1 MKPTALSLISFVA
14 RICLGLGMT
23 ALASATDDSLPSPAP
38 VPVFDHVGDEM
49 GEPAS
54 FLFWMDNSLKLTP
67 YGWGYAI
74 DPSEQSNLTFEHAHE
89 SQIGD
94 LYLFVDVAYLHGM
107 NGGDDEAVYGEFSPR
122 LSLGKLLDKDLS
134 FALFGKSLFEFKD
147 AFLAGQYERGED
159 ADLAEAILLG
169 VGFNLDVRKA
179 GLLGPLAKFRFI
191 QLNIYGRSEL
201 TTSAPKGFKD
211 MQVTLVAAYPI
222 TLGKAH
228 FLVDGFFDWVL
239 GLGSEE
245 SSFHINPLLSLDVGN
260 FWAKPDKLRAGVGFD
275 LWWNKYQI
283 PDSAELDTNQSA
295 VTFFVKWHF

>member
-1 MKPTALSLISFVA
+1 MHTILQRLTFVSG
-14 RICLGLGMT
+14 IFLGL
-23 ALASATDDSLPSPAP
+23 AASAAASDPALL
-38 VPVFDHVGDEM
+38 VADESA
-49 GEPAS
+49 GKSDS
-54 FLFWMDNSLKLTP
+54 FLFWMDNSIKLTP

-94 LYLFVDVAYLHGM
+94 LYLFVDVAYLHHTS
-107 NGGDDEAVYGEFSPR
+107 GGDDEAVYGEFSPR
-122 LSLGKLLDKDLS
+122 LSLGKLMDKDLS

-147 AFLAGQYERGED
+147 VFLAGQYERGED
-159 ADLAEAILLG
+159 PDLAEAVLLG

-201 TTSAPKGFKD
+201 SGSAPRGFRD
-211 MQVTLVAAYPI
+211 IQVTMVAAYPI
-222 TLGKAH
+222 TIGRAR

-239 GLGSEE
+239 GLGAEE
-245 SSFHINPLLSLDVGN
+245 TSFHINPLVSLDVGN

-275 LWWNKYQI
+275 LWWSKYQI
-283 PDSAELDTNQSA
+283 PNSAELDTNQSA
-295 VTFFVKWHF
+295 MTLFVKWHF